1 MPRVIGMGIIGA
13 GRIFEHHARAYAAL
27 GGRAR
32 LLAVA
37 EIDEERLRR
46 ATAHHFIPFA
56 YRDHRA
62 LLERADVEVVAIC
75 TPPVLHEALVID
87 ALEAGKYVLCE
98 KPLAPTLA
106 ATDRILTAARRFPGR
121 LSTVHQ
127 FRWLPEVQRTI
138 WLRDHDR
145 LGRLLFGRFSRF
157 ARHGKPGKLA
167 KPGKPAKPG
176 KARTDWW
183 GRWEVAGGGAVMTQL
198 IHELDLMG
206 HLFGAATEVSALM
219 DTLKEPI
226 ESEDTCAAVVRFAS
240 GALGCCYGTV
250 VAQKTASAFD
260 VFGERGSTHLPWAL
274 EALDSKWR
282 AESLRAVMAAYPAPA
297 QGSTILG
304 WLAKMLPGRAQS
316 PEPEEGETP
325 AHAPYVAAVLDAIEA
340 GQPLP
345 VGPEEARAAVEL
357 CTALYASALEGRP
370 MALPLGRDHRFYAG
384 ITSGD
389 YAERD
394 RQLPSSVGRGVS

>member
-1 MPRVIGMGIIGA
+1 MGRVIGMGIVGA

-37 EIDEERLRR
+37 EVDEERLRR
-46 ATAHHFIPFA
+46 ATGHHFIPFA

-62 LLERADVEVVAIC
+62 LLERDDVEVVAIC
-75 TPPVLHEALVID
+75 TPPALHEALVIE

-106 ATDRILTAARRFPGR
+106 AADRILAAARRFPGR

-157 ARHGKPGKLA
+157 ARYGKPGKPA
-167 KPGKPAKPG
+167 KPGKPPKPG

-206 HLFGAATEVSALM
+206 HLFGPASEVSALM

-250 VAQKTASAFD
+250 VAQKTASGFD

-274 EALDSKWR
+274 ESLDSKWR
-282 AESLRAVMAAYPAPA
+282 TESLRAVMAEYPAPG
-297 QGSTILG
+297 QRWTIPG
-304 WLAKMLPGRAQS
+304 WLAKMLPGGTRS
-316 PEPEEGETP
+316 EPEEGEMP

-340 GQPLP
+340 EQPLP

-370 MALPLGRDHRFYAG
+370 IALPFARDHHFYGG
-384 ITSGD
+384 ITSDD

-394 RQLPSSVGRGVS
+394 RPPPSSLGRGVS

>member
-1 MPRVIGMGIIGA
+1 
-13 GRIFEHHARAYAAL
+13 

-37 EIDEERLRR
+37 EVDEERLRR

-75 TPPVLHEALVID
+75 TPPVLHEALVIE

-121 LSTVHQ
+121 LSTLHQ
-127 FRWLPEVQRTI
+127 FRWLPEVQRPL
-138 WLRDHDR
+138 WLSDHDR

-274 EALDSKWR
+274 EALGSKWR
-282 AESLRAVMAAYPAPA
+282 AESLRAVMAAYPAPE
-297 QGSTILG
+297 QRSTILG
-304 WLAKMLPGRAQS
+304 RLAKVLPGRAQS

-325 AHAPYVAAVLDAIEA
+325 AHAPYVAAVLDAIEV

-357 CTALYASALEGRP
+357 CTALYASAL
-370 MALPLGRDHRFYAG
+370 
-384 ITSGD
+384 
-389 YAERD
+389 
-394 RQLPSSVGRGVS
+394 